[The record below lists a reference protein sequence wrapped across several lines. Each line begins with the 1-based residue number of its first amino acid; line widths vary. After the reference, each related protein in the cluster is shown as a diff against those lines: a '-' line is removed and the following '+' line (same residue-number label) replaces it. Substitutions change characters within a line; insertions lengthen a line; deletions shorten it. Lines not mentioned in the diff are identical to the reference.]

1 MATDKSIRKGEFLRG
16 GFHPASMKRAT
27 DKLRAEFPLLEG
39 VLQAAGPPPTP
50 ERLAELATER
60 RALEARMEELK
71 RRIAELCA
79 AEKRK

>member
-1 MATDKSIRKGEFLRG
+1 MATDKSIRKGDYLRG
-16 GFHPASMKRAT
+16 GFHPASMRAADT
-27 DKLRAEFPLLEG
+27 LRAEFPLLEG
-39 VLQAAGPPPTP
+39 VLQSAGPPPTP

-60 RALEARMEELK
+60 LALEARMAELK